1 MAFDDQLATRVRAV
15 LTNVPDVSERHMFG
29 GLAFLVGGHMAC
41 GIVGADL
48 MLRLGEAEADLVLDR
63 PHVRP
68 MDFTG
73 RPMRTMVYI
82 APEGVVTDPALK
94 RWLERSV
101 EYARTLPPRT

>member
-1 MAFDDQLATRVRAV
+1 MTFDEELAQRLRDV
-15 LTNVPDVSERHMFG
+15 LAGVPHVSERRMFG
-29 GLAFLVGGHMAC
+29 GLAFLVDGHMAC

-48 MLRLGEAEADLVLDR
+48 MLRLGEMGADAALDD

-82 APEGVVTDPALK
+82 IAEGIVAD
-94 RWLERSV
+94 
-101 EYARTLPPRT
+101 RTLREWVGRAVDYVRGLPPKT